1 MRHARHLDRVACRC
15 ATLGQREIE
24 QACGF
29 LRVVEK
35 QLVEIAHPVEHERA
49 RMIRLDAQVL
59 LHHRR
64 VLCDV
69 IGRCGLNAHPECLL
83 ALAVQGVSLTR
94 RRVL

>member
-1 MRHARHLDRVACRC
+1 
-15 ATLGQREIE
+15 
-24 QACGF
+24 
-29 LRVVEK
+29 
-35 QLVEIAHPVEHERA
+35 
-49 RMIRLDAQVL
+49 
-59 LHHRR
+59 